1 MSYVSSAK
9 ATQYYHV
16 SSETLRLWAEE
27 GKVNH
32 IKTEGGHRRYR
43 IGELAT
49 CNRRNIIYARVS
61 SRKQEGDLQ
70 RQIDYLRRKYPN
82 HEIVKDIG
90 SGLNFKRLGF
100 KKILDELFKGNIKE
114 VVVAS
119 SDRWCRFGAREF
131 FGDIFEKFGSTL
143 SILDNPLYK
152 NPETELSEDL
162 LEIITVFSARY
173 YGRRKYYR
181 KADNP
186 KNKNLS

>member
-1 MSYVSSAK
+1 
-9 ATQYYHV
+9 
-16 SSETLRLWAEE
+16 LWAEE
-27 GKVNH
+27 DKVNH
-32 IKTEGGHRRYR
+32 IKTEEGHQRYR

-61 SRKQEGDLQ
+61 PRKQEGDLQ

-119 SDRWCRFGAREF
+119 SDRWCR
-131 FGDIFEKFGSTL
+131 
-143 SILDNPLYK
+143 
-152 NPETELSEDL
+152 
-162 LEIITVFSARY
+162 
-173 YGRRKYYR
+173 
-181 KADNP
+181 
-186 KNKNLS
+186 